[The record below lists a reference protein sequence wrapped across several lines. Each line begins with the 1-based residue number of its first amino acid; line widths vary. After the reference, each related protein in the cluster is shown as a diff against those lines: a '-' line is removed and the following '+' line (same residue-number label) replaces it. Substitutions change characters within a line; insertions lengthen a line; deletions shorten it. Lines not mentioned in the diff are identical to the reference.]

1 MLFFTILQYKQ
12 TFTIPPTFFTSF
24 HSIFQKHK
32 SNTRI
37 PQVYTKLVSIYSIIL
52 FFAVILPTE
61 CKHTYNMKIRLFF
74 WILLTLLAY
83 DATQA
88 QQLTSRQR
96 YNQKYFKNVVNA
108 YTEYLTKKTTQYWQ
122 PDSTGRIYQP
132 EVFINPIYYRLF
144 APLTIYHSTVNK
156 AMNGTFKEPIRF
168 NENERLL
175 PLRKSMIDKDDAII
189 EAMDKT
195 LTQIYLNK
203 PTFVQQTE
211 DNLMNQRLF
220 KENIMPDQPRKQK
233 VAEILHR
240 KNWNDPNVNQHLVI
254 RKPNFWKRTANISLQ
269 FTQNYIS
276 SNWYKGGESNNSM
289 LSGLDISL
297 NYDDKQRIQFDNRLE
312 WKLGFVTSRSDTVHK
327 YKTNT
332 DLLRLTSKLG
342 LKAVSSWFYT
352 IQAEFSTQVFSN
364 YKSNSHDVVSSFM
377 APGYLKFDLG
387 MDYKKNLKNLT
398 FSAVISPL
406 SYKLTYVGNDE
417 VDVTKFG
424 VEEGKK
430 SKNDLG
436 SNLQVN
442 SKWTIIPNIIWESR
456 LSYFTTYERAEA
468 EWENTF
474 NFQLNRYLSTKVFV
488 HARFDDGVE
497 KEENKDSFFQ
507 LSELLSFGLSYSF

>member
-1 MLFFTILQYKQ
+1 
-12 TFTIPPTFFTSF
+12 
-24 HSIFQKHK
+24 
-32 SNTRI
+32 
-37 PQVYTKLVSIYSIIL
+37 
-52 FFAVILPTE
+52 
-61 CKHTYNMKIRLFF
+61 
-74 WILLTLLAY
+74 
-83 DATQA
+83 
-88 QQLTSRQR
+88 
-96 YNQKYFKNVVNA
+96 
-108 YTEYLTKKTTQYWQ
+108 
-122 PDSTGRIYQP
+122 
-132 EVFINPIYYRLF
+132 
-144 APLTIYHSTVNK
+144 
-156 AMNGTFKEPIRF
+156 
-168 NENERLL
+168 
-175 PLRKSMIDKDDAII
+175 
-189 EAMDKT
+189 
-195 LTQIYLNK
+195 
-203 PTFVQQTE
+203 
-211 DNLMNQRLF
+211 
-220 KENIMPDQPRKQK
+220 
-233 VAEILHR
+233 
-240 KNWNDPNVNQHLVI
+240 
-254 RKPNFWKRTANISLQ
+254 
-269 FTQNYIS
+269 
-276 SNWYKGGESNNSM
+276 M